1 MNPKNRWD
9 NRQGLLNDWPN
20 SWQGP
25 FLFQTLFLRTN
36 PTLVLC
42 FEFLQAFLR
51 LKEQVYYLE
60 SLTGD
65 ETGDEI
71 SRSQEEIITQGNF
84 FLKSQGT
91 KTSFLNE
98 IGHH

>member
-1 MNPKNRWD
+1 
-9 NRQGLLNDWPN
+9 
-20 SWQGP
+20 
-25 FLFQTLFLRTN
+25 
-36 PTLVLC
+36 
-42 FEFLQAFLR
+42 